1 MLMEA
6 FKCPPIENTLYET
19 QRSKDKDK
27 KKQRS
32 TNSIDEELMDEI
44 LYSEAVTN
52 KQQQKEKT
60 KVHKQSAHNQ
70 IRYGIKRNNTFDD
83 DGELD
88 LDKLED
94 DISKL

>member
-52 KQQQKEKT
+52 K
-60 KVHKQSAHNQ
+60 
-70 IRYGIKRNNTFDD
+70 
-83 DGELD
+83 
-88 LDKLED
+88 
-94 DISKL
+94 